1 MLSPRGPTIQAH
13 PLPPN
18 SPQESAVMG
27 GIVMAVMVIFLR
39 TNVMGFSGTFSRPP
53 EKMKNLTSC

>member
-13 PLPPN
+13 PLPTN

-27 GIVMAVMVIFLR
+27 GIVMTVMVIFLR
-39 TNVMGFSGTFSRPP
+39 TNVMGFSGTFSHPP
-53 EKMKNLTSC
+53 TQSKI